1 MNTTLI
7 FVGILTSNSAFPSY
21 IYPFSHKFHLWL
33 LPLHPFAS
41 SKIKISILFQLVVII
56 NPQVA
61 MNILKLDQQWIIYW
75 YWNETTATN
84 HCQSLSK
91 QPDCPLWSHCD
102 LWPIDWVEA
111 FWRCKVVA
119 NKSRDLG
126 LVGKKMVDIELS
138 NEGFQNLI
146 TNGREVG
153 LDDGGELLGVEV
165 GKDAKCEVYHLEVF
179 WVPLRMVESR
189 IPLEEE
195 RMVRYFSSTM

>member
-1 MNTTLI
+1 
-7 FVGILTSNSAFPSY
+7 
-21 IYPFSHKFHLWL
+21 
-33 LPLHPFAS
+33 
-41 SKIKISILFQLVVII
+41 
-56 NPQVA
+56 
-61 MNILKLDQQWIIYW
+61 
-75 YWNETTATN
+75 
-84 HCQSLSK
+84 
-91 QPDCPLWSHCD
+91 
-102 LWPIDWVEA
+102 
-111 FWRCKVVA
+111 
-119 NKSRDLG
+119 
-126 LVGKKMVDIELS
+126 MVDIELS